1 MVKLGHDYMYI
12 DMESTYLGKLYI
24 ASHLK
29 ANTVISN
36 RLYDFNLIFF
46 IFMNIFINHDIFYIL
61 LF

>member
-36 RLYDFNLIFF
+36 RLYDFNLIFY
-46 IFMNIFINHDIFYIL
+46 FYEHIYQS
-61 LF
+61 